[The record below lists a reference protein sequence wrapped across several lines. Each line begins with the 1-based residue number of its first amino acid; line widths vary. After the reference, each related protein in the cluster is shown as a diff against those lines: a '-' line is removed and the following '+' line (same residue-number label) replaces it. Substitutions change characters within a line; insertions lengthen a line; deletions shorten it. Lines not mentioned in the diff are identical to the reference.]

1 MPLPTAA
8 RCPFPVLPQETCGE
22 KDEKL
27 VATTPV
33 CCTVCR
39 RLGGARK
46 TIRIANQG
54 DALSMDRIRSMNR
67 CN

>member
-1 MPLPTAA
+1 MM
-8 RCPFPVLPQETCGE
+8 PFPFLPQETCM
-22 KDEKL
+22 KKTRQL
-27 VATTPV
+27 VATTLFAALSAATLV
-33 CCTVCR
+33 
-39 RLGGARK
+39 GHAQ